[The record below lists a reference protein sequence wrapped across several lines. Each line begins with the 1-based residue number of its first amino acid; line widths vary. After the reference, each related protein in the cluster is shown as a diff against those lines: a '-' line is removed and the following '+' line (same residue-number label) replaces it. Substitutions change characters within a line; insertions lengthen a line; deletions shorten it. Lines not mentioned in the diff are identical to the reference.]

1 MVIPLKTIQ
10 KVLENYFTTPL
21 SLDRIAGICG
31 ISKTSVFNIV
41 TAKKGEDPSF
51 ALMRYLV
58 ENLDKNGTDVVHYGQ
73 AIRISKLLDEHGID
87 QETGERIME
96 EFLVAC
102 SQEHWPVA
110 DAVDTLIRYKLVAK
124 EYAMT
129 PMGFCIER
137 NQWIEVLK
145 SLQERKNKVQEG
157 LNKLI
162 KVDKMVRDNFDYFA
176 SNPFQLS
183 WLMAREAEQYKT
195 KYEEL
200 LKDIQVSRNE
210 KSIDSTELENLN
222 KKLIRPVTQAQLLEK
237 LEDIRQNPAKYWHIF
252 EDDIWTP
259 PTPELGVT

>member
-10 KVLENYFTTPL
+10 KVLENYFTTSL
-21 SLDRIAGICG
+21 SLARIPGLCG

-51 ALMRYLV
+51 ALMRHLV
-58 ENLDKNGTDVVHYGQ
+58 ENLDKNGTDVVSYGR

-102 SQEHWPVA
+102 YQEHWPVA
-110 DAVDTLIRYKLVAK
+110 DAVDTLISYKLVAK

-145 SLQERKNKVQEG
+145 SLQERKDEVQEG

-176 SNPFQLS
+176 SNPVQLS
-183 WLMAREAEQYKT
+183 WLRAREAQQYKT

-210 KSIDSTELENLN
+210 KSIDSTEFENLN
-222 KKLIRPVTQAQLLEK
+222 KKLLRPVTQTQLLEK

-259 PTPELGVT
+259 SNPELGVT

>member
-1 MVIPLKTIQ
+1 MVVPLKTIQ

-51 ALMRYLV
+51 ALMRHLV
-58 ENLDKNGTDVVHYGQ
+58 ENLDKNGTDVVSYGR

-102 SQEHWPVA
+102 YQEHWPVA
-110 DAVDTLIRYKLVAK
+110 DAVDTLISYKLVAK

-145 SLQERKNKVQEG
+145 SLQERKDEVQEG

-176 SNPFQLS
+176 SNPVQLS
-183 WLMAREAEQYKT
+183 WLRAREAQQYKT

-210 KSIDSTELENLN
+210 KSIDSTEFENLN
-222 KKLIRPVTQAQLLEK
+222 KKLLRPVTQTQLLEK
-237 LEDIRQNPAKYWHIF
+237 LEDIRQNPAKYWHPYF
-252 EDDIWTP
+252 RRRYLDS
-259 PTPELGVT
+259 V